1 MFLRKTILAGAAVVS
16 VALLSSCRVD
26 PQDAQRILADSG
38 MKDIELKGGSWFGC
52 SKGDTYNT
60 EFVATGPTGRRVEGV
75 ICGGLL
81 KAYTVRLY

>member
-1 MFLRKTILAGAAVVS
+1 MFRKTVFVGAIAA

-26 PQDAQRILADSG
+26 EQDAMRVLADNG
-38 MKDIELKGGSWFGC
+38 LKDIQLKGGSWFGC

-60 EFVATGPTGRRVEGV
+60 EFVATAPSGRRVEGV

-81 KAYTVRLY
+81 KGYTVRYY